1 MKFGG
6 VKDWYQ
12 ELKIIMANLPPNH
25 VANLP
30 EDNPE
35 EQPELAPEPDHLN
48 MFAPHQIPQP
58 EGNMNGWILEDDEEE
73 EEEEEDHRWKEIRK
87 KIMIDDDARGQHT
100 L

>member
-25 VANLP
+25 VADLP

-58 EGNMNGWILEDDEEE
+58 DGNMNGWILEDDEEE
-73 EEEEEDHRWKEIRK
+73 EEEEEDPGWEEEIRGDNK
-87 KIMIDDDARGQHT
+87 
-100 L
+100 